1 MPDQQ
6 KPSVRKYYLFTA
18 VVLGL
23 GAVASV
29 FAESW
34 ASLAVFTILCA
45 MAVWVAARV
54 DRPGPGDAPAPA
66 SQDGQRLRPS
76 ERRRQRQQRG

>member
-1 MPDQQ
+1 MPQ
-6 KPSVRKYYLFTA
+6 KKSSVRPYYIFTA
-18 VVLGL
+18 VVLGC

-34 ASLAVFTILCA
+34 SSLAVFTILCA

-54 DRPGPGDAPAPA
+54 EGPPSAGEARATG
-66 SQDGQRLRPS
+66 QDGQRMRPS
-76 ERRRQRQQRG
+76 ERRRQRKQRS

>member
-1 MPDQQ
+1 MSQQQ
-6 KPSVRKYYLFTA
+6 KSSVRPYYLFTA
-18 VVLGL
+18 VVLGC

-34 ASLAVFTILCA
+34 GSLAVFTILCA

-54 DRPGPGDAPAPA
+54 DRGTPGDAPAPA
-66 SQDGQRLRPS
+66 RDGQRLRPS
-76 ERRRQRQQRG
+76 ERRRQRKSSN

>member
-1 MPDQQ
+1 MPQQ
-6 KPSVRKYYLFTA
+6 KSSVRPYYIFTA
-18 VVLGL
+18 VVLGC

-34 ASLAVFTILCA
+34 GSLAVFTILCA

-54 DRPGPGDAPAPA
+54 EGPSRAGDAPATG
-66 SQDGQRLRPS
+66 QDGGRLRPS
-76 ERRRQRQQRG
+76 ERRRQRKSRG

>member
-1 MPDQQ
+1 MPQ
-6 KPSVRKYYLFTA
+6 KKSSVRPYYIFTA
-18 VVLGL
+18 VVLGC

-34 ASLAVFTILCA
+34 GSLAVFTILCA

-54 DRPGPGDAPAPA
+54 DGPPSAGEAPA
-66 SQDGQRLRPS
+66 GQGRQRMRPS
-76 ERRRQRQQRG
+76 ERRRQRKQRG